1 VYSTVHCCLITSG
14 NRDQCARELGGNRGL
29 SPLRTACRKTGEL
42 RTGECGDEAHS
53 QNFAFVLESV
63 VRHEESDLW
72 PSIEPSGRTRSH
84 KASAPN
90 RFDF

>member
-1 VYSTVHCCLITSG
+1 MRERAGRQSRTVSAQNG
-14 NRDQCARELGGNRGL
+14 VPQNR
-29 SPLRTACRKTGEL
+29 EL
-42 RTGECGDEAHS
+42 RTGECGEEAHS
-53 QNFAFVLESV
+53 QIFAFILERV

-72 PSIEPSGRTRSH
+72 PSIESSGRTQLH